1 MKKLLALLLAL
12 ICLGLSGFSLADD
25 YLYTTAEPLESE
37 DYILTLPENTRYLQT
52 DKVSG
57 MEFMKFYPYSS
68 EGQVRENV
76 QMAWYG
82 FPLEV
87 STKDVDKYWQSN
99 REAVLKS
106 LQDSGIRAKSFLS
119 DPSYD
124 ATLCD
129 QPCIM
134 INHRMFDGLFY
145 TYLRTIYFTQQGY
158 HLTITAVSE
167 ENIQKI
173 TDFINTA
180 LTWK

>member
-1 MKKLLALLLAL
+1 MKKMIAMLLALCC
-12 ICLGLSGFSLADD
+12 IVFSCLSLAED

-37 DYILTLPENTRYLQT
+37 DYILTLPENTRYKLT

-57 MEFMKFYPYSS
+57 IEFMKFFPYSS
-68 EGQVRENV
+68 EGQVRENI

-82 FPLEV
+82 HPLEV
-87 STKDVDKYWQSN
+87 TTKDVDKYWQAN
-99 REAVLKS
+99 RTAVLKS

-119 DPSYD
+119 ERAYD
-124 ATLCD
+124 ATLCG
-129 QPCIM
+129 QPCII
-134 INHRMFDGLFY
+134 INHKMFDGLFY
-145 TYLRTIYFTQQGY
+145 THLRTIYFTQQGY

-173 TDFINTA
+173 TDFIDAA